1 MLIVKALGSYR
12 AEVIKY
18 FMVLQVMMKG
28 RRSGHSSLRVTN
40 SQKEKRRE
48 VGGEKREERLCSQ
61 RWGGKGQGSKGVMH
75 CSGSSNSSSMNN

>member
-12 AEVIKY
+12 AEVINY

-28 RRSGHSSLRVTN
+28 RRRHSALRVTN

-61 RWGGKGQGSKGVMH
+61 RWGRKRAG
-75 CSGSSNSSSMNN
+75 